1 MRKSVKVITAAVLT
15 VGISTTGG
23 FQVYKNFEELKE
35 ENRQLHNEVVLKN
48 EVIHKQ
54 KYSIK
59 QLNTKNTSLQTQ
71 LKVKQSVIDKLTKNI
86 NEKDRSINSLKMQL
100 EKAKKRNDSPRNQM
114 SSNGKSLKTMTM
126 ELSFYTNHPS
136 ENGTYGGKVV
146 TKSGYDISNT
156 IKYQGMGIV
165 ASSNSELPLYSIIEI
180 KDLGKFI
187 VLDSGSAIS
196 SGKLDVLVGSKE
208 EAKRKGRYTTTVNI
222 LRIGKG

>member
-35 ENRQLHNEVVLKN
+35 ENRKLHNEIVLKN
-48 EVIHKQ
+48 KVIHKQ
-54 KYSIK
+54 EYSIK
-59 QLNTKNTSLQTQ
+59 ELNVKNTSLNTQ
-71 LKVKQSVIDKLTKNI
+71 LKLKQSDIDKLIKNI
-86 NEKDRSINSLKMQL
+86 KEKDQSINSLKMQL

-146 TKSGYDISNT
+146 TRTGYDISNS
-156 IKYQGMGIV
+156 IKYQGMGIAAADPNV
-165 ASSNSELPLYSIIEI
+165 LPLYSIIRI
-180 KDLGKFI
+180 NGLGDYI
-187 VLDSGSAIS
+187 VLDTGSYI
-196 SGKLDVLVGSKE
+196 KNNRLDVLVNTQA
-208 EAKRKGRYTTTVNI
+208 EARKLGRYNEKVTVI
-222 LRIGKG
+222 RYGKG